1 MTKHEK
7 VLARVLGGRSD
18 ANLNFNDLRG
28 LLLHL
33 GFVERVRGSHHV
45 FVRPGVEDLVNL
57 QREGGM
63 AKPYQVRQVR
73 SVIARHG
80 LVAQEQEE
88 VE

>member
-1 MTKHEK
+1 MPKYEK

-18 ANLNFNDLRG
+18 AGLDFDDLRS

-33 GFVERVRGSHHV
+33 GFVERVRGGHHI

-57 QREGGM
+57 QREGRM

-73 SVIARHG
+73 SVITRYG
-80 LVAQEQEE
+80 LAAEE
-88 VE
+88 GVE